1 MSLGMGVGMSLP
13 ITGSITRASVLFIL
27 HLMAACLQAVLL
39 LFTFAIDSSNSCMVP
54 LCLHIW
60 CLFPPKRAHQW
71 IVSQCSLVPI
81 PHISFKQLSYG
92 FLHFCLV
99 SSPLPPRLVRSLPPP
114 AMTSPG
120 LGGAGHYGQQEGPQS
135 GLDGWIEQQQRQF
148 RDFDS
153 SFGVSSGFADFDTFP
168 RISSIFAPSPRQALA
183 PPLPTSSLVP
193 ASVNRSMALQSGE
206 SDMSPKAKV
215 SYDQD
220 KFQVEFNVQDYT
232 PEVSDAP
239 ILFLDNL
246 L

>member
-1 MSLGMGVGMSLP
+1 MGSS
-13 ITGSITRASVLFIL
+13 TSVL
-27 HLMAACLQAVLL
+27 CLAP
-39 LFTFAIDSSNSCMVP
+39 S
-54 LCLHIW
+54 
-60 CLFPPKRAHQW
+60 
-71 IVSQCSLVPI
+71 
-81 PHISFKQLSYG
+81 
-92 FLHFCLV
+92 
-99 SSPLPPRLVRSLPPP
+99 PPRLVRSLPPP

-183 PPLPTSSLVP
+183 PPLTTSSLVP

-232 PEVSDAP
+232 PEVSDTP

>member
-1 MSLGMGVGMSLP
+1 MLIVHMSEAGTLWAPS
-13 ITGSITRASVLFIL
+13 
-27 HLMAACLQAVLL
+27 
-39 LFTFAIDSSNSCMVP
+39 
-54 LCLHIW
+54 
-60 CLFPPKRAHQW
+60 PK
-71 IVSQCSLVPI
+71 
-81 PHISFKQLSYG
+81 
-92 FLHFCLV
+92 CLV
-99 SSPLPPRLVRSLPPP
+99 SSLPPP
-114 AMTSPG
+114 QAAATTYGPSSSARMTSPA
-120 LGGAGHYGQQEGPQS
+120 GGQGHYSTGTHQGPQS

>member
-1 MSLGMGVGMSLP
+1 MGSS
-13 ITGSITRASVLFIL
+13 TSVL
-27 HLMAACLQAVLL
+27 CLAP
-39 LFTFAIDSSNSCMVP
+39 S
-54 LCLHIW
+54 
-60 CLFPPKRAHQW
+60 
-71 IVSQCSLVPI
+71 
-81 PHISFKQLSYG
+81 
-92 FLHFCLV
+92 
-99 SSPLPPRLVRSLPPP
+99 PPRLVRSLPPP

-183 PPLPTSSLVP
+183 PPLPSSSLLVP
-193 ASVNRSMALQSGE
+193 AAVSVNRSNMALQSGE

-232 PEVSDAP
+232 PEVSDAL